1 VSQSATEQRFF
12 VALLMALCLAAWLGL
27 WLAGSSPYAGYV
39 HNHGHHDHAVA
50 GLDNSLSMA
59 VVFIA
64 GWLLMTIAMMLPTS
78 IPLLHLFF
86 RITRRRT
93 DRQRLALLVISGY
106 LSVWLVFGVL
116 AYLGIQGLHQASE
129 RVRFL
134 QTNAWMAGAAT
145 LIAAG
150 LYQFSSLKYR
160 CLDKCRSPL
169 SFIAQHWKGRG
180 EQRSALQ
187 LGAHHGIFCVGCC
200 WALMLLMFPFG
211 AGNVGWMLVLGTLM
225 AIEKNVSWGRRFGRP
240 LGVVLLGCGLI
251 VVLINNPPAAMK

>member
-1 VSQSATEQRFF
+1 LAASATEQRFF
-12 VALLMALCLAAWLGL
+12 VGLLAALCVAAWLGL
-27 WLAGSSPYAGYV
+27 WLSGSSPYAGYV
-39 HNHGHHDHAVA
+39 HSHGHHDHANPA
-50 GLDNSLSMA
+50 LDNSSLVA
-59 VVFIA
+59 ILFIA
-64 GWLLMTIAMMLPTS
+64 GWLLMTVAMMLPTS

-93 DRQRLALLVISGY
+93 DRLLLTVLVIAGY

-116 AYLGIQGLHQASE
+116 AYLGIQGLHRAAD
-129 RVRFL
+129 RVGFL
-134 QTNAWMAGAAT
+134 QANAWIAGAAT
-145 LIAAG
+145 LTAAG

-169 SFIAQHWKGRG
+169 SFVAQHWKGRD
-180 EQRSALQ
+180 EQRRAFQ
-187 LGAHHGIFCVGCC
+187 LGAHHGVFCVGCC

-240 LGVVLLGCGLI
+240 LGVVLLGSAVIVALTNTPGL
-251 VVLINNPPAAMK
+251 

>member
-1 VSQSATEQRFF
+1 VAASATEQRFF

-27 WLAGSSPYAGYV
+27 WLSGSSPYAGYV
-39 HNHGHHDHAVA
+39 HNHGHHDHAVP
-50 GLDNSLSMA
+50 GLDNSMLMA
-59 VVFIA
+59 AVFIA
-64 GWLLMTIAMMLPTS
+64 GWLLMTIAMMLPAS
-78 IPLLHLFF
+78 IPLLNLFY

-93 DRQRLALLVISGY
+93 DRRLLTALVITGY

-116 AYLGIQGLHQASE
+116 AYLGIQGLHRAAE

-134 QTNAWMAGAAT
+134 QTNPWIAGSAA

-169 SFIAQHWKGRG
+169 SFIAQHWKGRS
-180 EQRSALQ
+180 EPRSALQ
-187 LGAHHGIFCVGCC
+187 LGAHHGVFCVGCC
-200 WALMLLMFPFG
+200 WALMLLMFPSG

-225 AIEKNVSWGRRFGRP
+225 AIEKNVSWGRRFGKP
-240 LGVVLLGCGLI
+240 LGVALLACGLI
-251 VVLINNPPAAMK
+251 VVLINNSPAVLK